1 MISGLWATWWAWM
14 AFALLLGILEMLLPA
29 FIFLGFALGA
39 LAMAILLTLGLFSIS
54 WGWTLVLFASFS
66 LLAYILL
73 RLLVGLQSGQV
84 KVWTKDI
91 NDD

>member
-1 MISGLWATWWAWM
+1 M

>member
-39 LAMAILLTLGLFSIS
+39 FAMAILLALGLFSIS

-73 RLLVGLQSGQV
+73 RLLVGLRPGQV

>member
-1 MISGLWATWWAWM
+1 MISALWATWWVWM
-14 AFALLLGILEMLLPA
+14 AFALVLGILEMLLPA

-39 LAMAILLTLGLFSIS
+39 FAMAILLALGLFSIS

-73 RLLVGLQSGQV
+73 RLLVGLRPGQV

>member
-39 LAMAILLTLGLFSIS
+39 FAMAILLALGLFSIS